1 MSSTDILLP
10 ESAASDI
17 SRTKL
22 APFLPIAL
30 ALAGVAFIL
39 VGGVSVRGSSSEV
52 AATAGIDPIIT
63 GSIMSPDD
71 RRQALEMLDR

>member
-1 MSSTDILLP
+1 MTSTDILLP
-10 ESAASDI
+10 EASAGI

-22 APFLPIAL
+22 AALLPITV

-39 VGGVSVRGSSSEV
+39 LGGISARGTSAEV
-52 AATAGIDPIIT
+52 AARADIDPIIT

-71 RRQALEMLDR
+71 RRQALMMLDR

>member
-10 ESAASDI
+10 EATATRL

-22 APFLPIAL
+22 AAVLPLSL

-39 VGGVSVRGSSSEV
+39 LGGVNARGSSAEV
-52 AATAGIDPIIT
+52 AATAGLDPTVT

-71 RRQALEMLDR
+71 RRQALMMLDR